1 VNVEV
6 RAATDADIDAVLA
19 VWAEA
24 RSRAAQTPDDP
35 AVVQQLLD
43 RDPGAL
49 LVADSD
55 GEVIG
60 VLIAGWD
67 GWRGNV
73 YRLAVLPSHRRE
85 GIARELVD
93 AGHERGAS
101 PRWWAA
107 RRAPRTGSGAHSA
120 TSATSSS
127 TVSCATSEWP
137 SLARPRHVTSHKCHD
152 RTIYVG
158 GFPCK
163 GRRSGWRAENRG

>member
-35 AVVQQLLD
+35 GVVQQLLD

-93 AGHERGAS
+93 AGHERLRAQG
-101 PRWWAA
+101 A
-107 RRAPRTGSGAHSA
+107 RR
-120 TSATSSS
+120 
-127 TVSCATSEWP
+127 
-137 SLARPRHVTSHKCHD
+137 VTAL
-152 RTIYVG
+152 VG
-158 GFPCK
+158 GEE
-163 GRRSGWRAENRG
+163 GAAHRLWRALGYQRDEFVHRFVRNL

>member
-6 RAATDADIDAVLA
+6 RAATGADIDAVLA

-93 AGHERGAS
+93 AGHERLRAQG
-101 PRWWAA
+101 A
-107 RRAPRTGSGAHSA
+107 RR
-120 TSATSSS
+120 
-127 TVSCATSEWP
+127 
-137 SLARPRHVTSHKCHD
+137 VTAL
-152 RTIYVG
+152 VG
-158 GFPCK
+158 GEE
-163 GRRSGWRAENRG
+163 GAAHRLWRALGYQRDEFVHRFVRNL